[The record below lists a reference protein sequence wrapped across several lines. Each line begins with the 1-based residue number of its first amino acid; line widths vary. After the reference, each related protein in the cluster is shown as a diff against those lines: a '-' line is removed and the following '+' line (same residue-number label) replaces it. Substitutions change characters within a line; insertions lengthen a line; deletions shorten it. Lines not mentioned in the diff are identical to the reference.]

1 MLKETAH
8 LTQRSQS
15 CRVQLPPKSEADA
28 KLVVP
33 KFFKATDWTAQPRL
47 D

>member
-1 MLKETAH
+1 MLKEIAH
-8 LTQRSQS
+8 LTQLSHS
-15 CRVQLPPKSEADA
+15 CRVQFPPKSEADA

-33 KFFKATDWTAQPRL
+33 KFFKAIDWTAQPRL